1 MVRKREPYFKYLR
14 CDDSTLPAKIPR
26 QTEWNRQNKVL
37 YHINPNFDYLKNA
50 FLQISRRIM
59 LFRNW
64 FFLCKT
70 RMRQDHL
77 RSTQMNA
84 K

>member
-1 MVRKREPYFKYLR
+1 MNRKRGPYFKYMR
-14 CDDSTLPAKIPR
+14 CDDSTLPAKVPR

-37 YHINPNFDYLKNA
+37 HHINPNFDYLKNV
-50 FLQISRRIM
+50 LLLISRRTM

-64 FFLCKT
+64 FLLCKA
-70 RMRQDHL
+70 RMRLDHL
-77 RSTQMNA
+77 KSTSMNA